1 MNPNAIKNFLGKHF
15 QRLNV
20 KTPENTNNNISNI
33 QTTATYSSHSTN
45 INDFSFLAA
54 NDENNLPDQ
63 EENKLE
69 KVSLDSFDIK
79 GLIGRGSFGEVFLV
93 EKKDT
98 KVLYALKVLKKSLI
112 MSNKFIFCFYL
123 NFMKRK

>member
-1 MNPNAIKNFLGKHF
+1 M
-15 QRLNV
+15 
-20 KTPENTNNNISNI
+20 KTPENTINNNISNI

-45 INDFSFLAA
+45 LNDFSFLAA
-54 NDENNLPDQ
+54 NEDNNFPDQ

-112 MSNKFIFCFYL
+112 MSYKFIYFSFYL
-123 NFMKRK
+123 KLQKKTTW